1 MHLINGGSSVLPFN
15 FFSSLKDLFLG
26 IISILISHLF
36 QVLTGMEHS

>member
-1 MHLINGGSSVLPFN
+1 MYLPFN